1 MRSAGSAGLA
11 PAATMVC
18 LRRRWSQ
25 GKADLAGEWVVD
37 WGSRPA
43 ERACGPMR
51 EARIEDRHI
60 PPREDCMSAGRRRA
74 GPGKSPL
81 LRGQNAAAPTG
92 SLPNPDSTG
101 FIPPTSDLIP
111 GNLPAFRPMCRPA
124 GAGPRAIRC
133 LTGGRR
139 NAAAWRAARR
149 REQLANVL
157 QSSAAPALS
166 RIPAVR
172 SPEAAAEIQSKA
184 SPWARSPT
192 ALALRKPAP
201 RSSEWR

>member
-1 MRSAGSAGLA
+1 MRSAGSARLA

-25 GKADLAGEWVVD
+25 GG
-37 WGSRPA
+37 G
-43 ERACGPMR
+43 G
-51 EARIEDRHI
+51 
-60 PPREDCMSAGRRRA
+60 SAGRVGAQVGGRGRLSALA
-74 GPGKSPL
+74 GPGKSSL

-101 FIPPTSDLIP
+101 FIAPTSDLIP

-124 GAGPRAIRC
+124 GASPRAIRC

-149 REQLANVL
+149 REQLAYVL

-172 SPEAAAEIQSKA
+172 SPEAAAQIQSKA
-184 SPWARSPT
+184 SPWARSPI